1 MSTYLAK
8 GDVTMIPLRL
18 NRKGQRIFDTPARPD
33 FLPALV
39 IVKIKPDVVE
49 GVPDLA
55 TTTIAAARSLR
66 LPDAVEEPFAS
77 LRRKGLIEQVV
88 PIFSTAPL
96 APPPTPL
103 RARARGVAAG
113 VAFAVDTKAVSNQA
127 LLDISIPA
135 VAFARSFREVPDEDL
150 RGINL
155 LRLSTKADL
164 TQVLKDLKSSRGF
177 EYCHRVAARWPAKA
191 NPVLNRQWGL
201 RATHWFETIPSPGAS
216 NVKVGVLDTG
226 VDRSHPDLNTII
238 TAYHYDG
245 TSETDIVGHGT
256 HVSGI
261 IAANP
266 DDRAGITG
274 VSNCKLNVWKI
285 FNDTPDD
292 QGDYY
297 VDVLLYLRALGAVL
311 TEGMQVINL
320 SIGGTAKNPP
330 EETLFR
336 KLIDENVT
344 VVAAMG
350 NEFQQGNPIE
360 YPAAYPGVIAVGA
373 TDETDKRAGFSN
385 TGKHISLSAPGVN
398 ILSTLPIEPSDY
410 RPQDQTNYAAWS
422 GTSMATPH
430 VTAAASLIIGA
441 NPGISNKQVGDR
453 LKATAAK
460 IPAMGGEENT
470 PELGAGLLD
479 LQTAVR

>member
-1 MSTYLAK
+1 
-8 GDVTMIPLRL
+8 MIPLRL
-18 NRKGQRIFDTPARPD
+18 TRKGQPAFDTPERPD
-33 FLPALV
+33 FLPALLM
-39 IVKIKPDVVE
+39 VKVKSDVVQE
-49 GVPDLA
+49 VPDLT

-66 LPDAVEEPFAS
+66 LPDAVEEPIAY

-88 PIFSTAPL
+88 PVFATAPL
-96 APPPTPL
+96 AAPAL
-103 RARARGVAAG
+103 ARARARGVAAG
-113 VAFAVDTKAVSNQA
+113 AALASEAVSNQA
-127 LLDISIPA
+127 LLDIRIPA
-135 VAFARSFREVPDEDL
+135 VAFARSVREVADEDL

-155 LRLSTKADL
+155 LRLSAKADL
-164 TQVLKDLKSSRGF
+164 TQVLKDLKTSRGV
-177 EYCHRVAARWPAKA
+177 EYCHRVPARWPAKA

-201 RATHWFETIPSPGAS
+201 RAIHWFETTVFPDAS

-226 VDRSHPDLNTII
+226 VDVTHPDLQ
-238 TAYHYDG
+238 TAIAAYYYDG
-245 TSETDIVGHGT
+245 TSDTDVVGHGT

-285 FNDTPDD
+285 FGDTPDD

-297 VDVLLYLRALGAVL
+297 VDELLYQRALGAVQ
-311 TEGMQVINL
+311 TAGIQVINL
-320 SIGGTAKNPP
+320 SIGGAAKNPT

-336 KLIDENVT
+336 KLIEANVT

-350 NEFQQGNPIE
+350 NEFQRANPVE

-385 TGKHISLSAPGVN
+385 TGPHIGLSAPGVN
-398 ILSTLPIEPSDY
+398 ILSTLPIQPSDY

-430 VTAAASLIIGA
+430 VTAAASLVIGA
-441 NPGISNKQVGDR
+441 NPGFSNKQVADR

-460 IPAMGGEENT
+460 ILAMGGKQNT

-479 LQTAVR
+479 LQAAVK